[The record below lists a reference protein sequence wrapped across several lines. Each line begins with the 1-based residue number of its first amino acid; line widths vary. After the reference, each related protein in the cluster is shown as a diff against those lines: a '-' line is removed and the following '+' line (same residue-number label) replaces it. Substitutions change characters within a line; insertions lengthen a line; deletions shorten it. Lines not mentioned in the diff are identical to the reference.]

1 MGVRQILMNSSL
13 LFFALLAGCQSGPP
27 LKHAFEESDR
37 TPPGGREVVVIVPQG
52 EIRARVVPATG
63 GFAFGLIG
71 AIVDASV
78 NQSRAKKEEST
89 IAPIRDGL
97 TGYNFDQKALVS
109 AKETSEKLQWLAVKK
124 VSFSKDISNESLLK
138 SLDQSQSPQVAFVAY
153 DYALSADFSSVI
165 VTAKVSVMPKTA
177 PPGHAPADRLKMQ
190 GAAYEQVFRCPIAL
204 SNPTDM
210 DANAH
215 RWAVNNST
223 LARQALDE
231 GLIRIQ
237 SMIERSIAMTPADV
251 ANLPQ
256 GDATKVGDFKDRV
269 FDHDGQ
275 GTLILDTAGAW
286 IYVENGPIG

>member
-1 MGVRQILMNSSL
+1 MRVRRILISSSL
-13 LFFALLAGCQSGPP
+13 LIFALLAGCQSGPP
-27 LKHAFEESDR
+27 LKHALEEKDR
-37 TPPGGREVVVIVPQG
+37 TPDGGREVVVFVPQG

-63 GFAFGLIG
+63 GFGFGLIG
-71 AIVDASV
+71 AIVDTSV
-78 NQSRAKKEEST
+78 NQARAKREETT

-97 TGYNFDQKALVS
+97 TGYNFDQKALASV
-109 AKETSEKLQWLAVKK
+109 KETSEKLQWLGVKK
-124 VSFSKDISNESLLK
+124 VSFSKDVSNESLRK

-165 VTAKVSVMPKTA
+165 LTTKVSVMPKTA
-177 PPGHAPADRLKMQ
+177 PPGQAPADRLKMQ
-190 GAAYEQVFRCPIAL
+190 GAAYAQVFKCPIAL

-215 RWAVNNST
+215 RWAVNNSALT
-223 LARQALDE
+223 RQALDE
-231 GLIRIQ
+231 GLMRIQ
-237 SMIERSIAMTPADV
+237 SMIERSIAMTPTEV
-251 ANLPQ
+251 ANMPH
-256 GDATKVGDFKDRV
+256 GDATQVGDYKGRV